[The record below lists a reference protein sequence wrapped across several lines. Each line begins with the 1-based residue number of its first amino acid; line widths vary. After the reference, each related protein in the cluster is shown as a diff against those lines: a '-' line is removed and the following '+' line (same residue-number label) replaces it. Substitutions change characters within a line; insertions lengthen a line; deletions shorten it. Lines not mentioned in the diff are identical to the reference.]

1 MVNLNKC
8 LTGPFSCLI
17 LMFILLYIVSP
28 VDLMPEFVLGPLGLI
43 DDMLAAFG
51 AFSIV
56 FRKGTGLFK

>member
-1 MVNLNKC
+1 
-8 LTGPFSCLI
+8 
-17 LMFILLYIVSP
+17 MFIMLYIVSP